1 MRSTVIQEHIHAAR
15 YSDPLLVQLRRAE
28 PQSQLARN
36 AAPVLSVKVTQRRL
50 GIGRS
55 GAHFIEHVNPRRN
68 VRIRRD
74 PRTKYLG
81 LSSSQWPFI
90 YVLFGNWIFALAF
103 FLGVKLVW
111 HWVPTEW
118 NTPGDRI
125 ALVVKC
131 AAFALLPGV
140 VGICVVS
147 AQRLDPKMWVGRMA
161 KLNSAPDINTRF
173 ILNTFEQFTIYFV
186 AIAVV
191 ALYSPAQ
198 EARALPI
205 LTMLFMLGRIL
216 FWIGYYKN
224 PYLRAF
230 GFGLTFYP
238 TVAVYIWFV
247 LFILFGIRIPLF

>member
-1 MRSTVIQEHIHAAR
+1 MRSYERPAAQ
-15 YSDPLLVQLRRAE
+15 PLWPSAE
-28 PQSQLARN
+28 QHSIE
-36 AAPVLSVKVTQRRL
+36 QR
-50 GIGRS
+50 
-55 GAHFIEHVNPRRN
+55 HNKRRN
-68 VRIRRD
+68 VRARRD
-74 PRTKYLG
+74 PRIKYLG
-81 LSSSQWPFI
+81 FSSRQWPFLF
-90 YVLFGNWIFALAF
+90 VLVGNWIFALAF

-125 ALVVKC
+125 ALVFKC

-147 AQRLDPKMWVGRMA
+147 AQRLDPTMWVRRMA
-161 KLNSAPDINTRF
+161 KPNSALDINTRF
-173 ILNTFEQFTIYFV
+173 ILNTFEQFTAYLV
-186 AIAVV
+186 AIAIV
-191 ALYSPAQ
+191 ALYSSAE

-205 LTMLFMLGRIL
+205 LTMLFVLGRIL
-216 FWIGYYKN
+216 FWIGYHKN

-247 LFILFGIRIPLF
+247 LFTVFGIRIPLF